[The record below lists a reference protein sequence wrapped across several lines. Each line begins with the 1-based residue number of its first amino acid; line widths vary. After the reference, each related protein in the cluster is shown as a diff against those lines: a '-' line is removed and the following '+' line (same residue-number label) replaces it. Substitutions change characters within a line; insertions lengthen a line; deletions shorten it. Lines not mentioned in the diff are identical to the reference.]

1 MNRHSIVTKIFFPF
15 ALTTFMFAVVLLGI
29 VPDRQA
35 KILTANTE
43 NELFSIA
50 KTIALTVNIA
60 LEKENLEALAEF
72 NTFLKNDAHISVAGI
87 FLENGD
93 SFELLAAFPSEVES
107 DLVAG
112 VDPIKFLVARAPF
125 KTSNLSG
132 HIEVGFSRQDFASR
146 LQAINLTLYSAFIA
160 ILILQMIVYRIVQ
173 LGVIRPI
180 LASIKSADELGAGNL
195 ETSIS
200 KPSGQSEIA
209 QLLGALIQLQN
220 NLIDQQAKKEEL
232 TSSLERKVLART
244 EELSSALQALESAQ
258 KTTNAVIDSSFDA
271 IVLLDNEGIVH
282 EWNSRASKMFGLSL
296 EEAMNEPMP
305 RLLLN
310 EQHAER
316 FYAKGVFDAAPLS
329 DELIELTGHSRT
341 KDRLDLEGYI
351 TALKIDHMEQWVVFL
366 RDVTLSKSIADA
378 IDNQRIVGSS
388 VLDGLPIS
396 VSLESRIQDHILQNE
411 AYRSLQDEGFNEPG
425 SDTETERRESTWED
439 GTSGP
444 WDLVLSNEEETRT
457 FIGAMRIIE
466 PDIPDQE
473 RYLLRYLVDVTELKA
488 QEKQLRE
495 ALASKDAFVSAITHE
510 LRTPLHSIVACLDLI
525 NTTRGPDDIDV
536 RQYVSVAKSST
547 ETLLSLINELL
558 DFQKTVERDLQLVN
572 APFQFF
578 PLFQQNIDMCQI
590 LFEETPINFKS
601 EFKGDEQ
608 LSLVGDARRIT
619 QVITNI
625 VGNARK
631 FTKQGEVSMTV
642 ACQAHSSGGF
652 ALRFKI
658 TDSGIGMDEK
668 TLSHLGESFFQGT
681 TGFNREFGGTGLGL
695 SIVKQILFAM
705 NSELVVESTL
715 GVGTSASFELRLPGA
730 NSAEIEKVETIEP
743 GTLPLPSI
751 LDSELDDRRSSSLKV
766 LYVEDADMNRL
777 VMKAMMK
784 KFAVELT
791 MAESAVE
798 GLKLARDDRFDLI
811 ITDIQMPFH
820 TGIELRQWLADD
832 NAIYSPNIIAFTA
845 NAETAKIKEYIDLG
859 FNDVL
864 TKPLTLA
871 KFGIFLK
878 PYLEAL

>member
-15 ALTTFMFAVVLLGI
+15 VLTTIMFAVVLLGV

-87 FLENGD
+87 FVENGD

-107 DLVAG
+107 ELAAG

-132 HIEVGFSRQDFASR
+132 HIEVGFSREDFANQ
-146 LQAINLTLYSAFIA
+146 LQAINLTLYVAFLA
-160 ILILQMIVYRIVQ
+160 ILILQIIVYRIVQ
-173 LGVIRPI
+173 LGVIKPI
-180 LASIKSADELGAGNL
+180 LASIKSADALGAGNL
-195 ETSIS
+195 DTTIS
-200 KPSGQSEIA
+200 TPSGQSEISL
-209 QLLGALIQLQN
+209 LLGALIQLQN
-220 NLIDQQAKKEEL
+220 NLIDQKAKKEEL

-271 IVLLDNEGIVH
+271 IVLLDNEGRIH
-282 EWNSRASKMFGLSL
+282 EWNSRASKMFGLSR

-305 RLLLN
+305 QLLLN

-316 FYAKGVFDAAPLS
+316 FYAKGVFDVAPLS
-329 DELIELTGHSRT
+329 DELIELTGHSKA
-341 KDRLDLEGYI
+341 KDRIDLEGFI
-351 TALKIDHMEQWVVFL
+351 TALKIDQIEQWVVFL

-396 VSLESRIQDHILQNE
+396 VSLESRIQDYVLQNE
-411 AYRSLQDEGFNEPG
+411 AYRTLEDQGFTELG
-425 SDTETERRESTWED
+425 SGTETERRESTWEE
-439 GTSGP
+439 GASGP

-525 NTTRGPDDIDV
+525 NTTQRPDDIDA
-536 RQYVSVAKSST
+536 RQYVSVAKSSS

-558 DFQKTVERDLQLVN
+558 DFQKTVDRDLQLVN
-572 APFQFF
+572 DPFQFF
-578 PLFQQNIDMCQI
+578 AIFQQSSDMCHI
-590 LFEETPINFKS
+590 LFEGTAINFKS
-601 EFKGDEQ
+601 AFKGDEQ
-608 LSLVGDARRIT
+608 LRLVGDARRIT
-619 QVITNI
+619 QLITNI

-642 ACQAHSSGGF
+642 DCQPHSSGGF
-652 ALRFKI
+652 VLRFKI
-658 TDSGIGMDEK
+658 TDSGIGMDQK
-668 TLSHLGESFFQGT
+668 TLAHLGESFFQGT
-681 TGFNREFGGTGLGL
+681 TGVSREFGGTGLGL
-695 SIVKQILFAM
+695 SIVKQILSAM
-705 NSELVVESTL
+705 NSELMVESTL
-715 GVGTSASFELRLPGA
+715 GVGSSVSFELRLPEA
-730 NSAEIEKVETIEP
+730 NSAEIEEMEAIEP

-751 LDSELDDRRSSSLKV
+751 PDPELDYRRSGSLKV
-766 LYVEDADMNRL
+766 LYVEDTDMNRL
-777 VMKAMMK
+777 VMKAMMN

-791 MAESAVE
+791 MAESAVK
-798 GLKLARDDRFDLI
+798 GLKLARENRFDLI
-811 ITDIQMPFH
+811 ITDIQMPLH

-832 NAIYSPNIIAFTA
+832 AEIHAPNIIAFTA
-845 NAETAKIKEYIDLG
+845 NAETAKLKEYSDIG

-871 KFGIFLK
+871 KLGSFLR
-878 PYLEAL
+878 PYLDAL

>member
-15 ALTTFMFAVVLLGI
+15 VLTTIMFAIVLLGV

-35 KILTANTE
+35 KILAANTE

-60 LEKENLEALAEF
+60 LEQENLEALAEF
-72 NTFLKNDAHISVAGI
+72 NAFLKNDAHISVAGI
-87 FLENGD
+87 FVDKGD
-93 SFELLAAFPSEVES
+93 SSELLAAFPSEVES
-107 DLVAG
+107 ELVAG

-125 KTSNLSG
+125 KTSDLSG
-132 HIEVGFSRQDFASR
+132 YIEVGFSRQAFADR
-146 LQAINLTLYSAFIA
+146 LQAINATLYIAFMA
-160 ILILQMIVYRIVQ
+160 ILILQIIVYRVVQ
-173 LGVIRPI
+173 IGVIKPI
-180 LASIKSADELGAGNL
+180 LGSIKSADALGAGKL
-195 ETSIS
+195 DTSIP

-209 QLLGALIQLQN
+209 LLLGALIQLQN
-220 NLIDQQAKKEEL
+220 NLIEQKARKEEL

-244 EELSSALQALESAQ
+244 EELSGALRALESAQ

-271 IVLLDNEGIVH
+271 IVLLDNEGRIH
-282 EWNSRASKMFGLSL
+282 EWNSRANKMFGLSS
-296 EEAMNEPMP
+296 EQAMNEPMP

-310 EQHAER
+310 EQHAKR
-316 FYAKGVFDAAPLS
+316 FYAEGVFDAAPLS
-329 DELIELTGHSRT
+329 DELIELTGYSKA
-341 KDRLDLEGYI
+341 KDRIDLEGFI
-351 TALKIDHMEQWVVFL
+351 KPLKIDQMEQWVVFL
-366 RDVTLSKSIADA
+366 RDVTQSKSIAEA

-396 VSLESRIQDHILQNE
+396 VSLESRIQDHVLQNE
-411 AYRSLQDEGFNEPG
+411 AYRSLQDQGFTELG
-425 SDTETERRESTWED
+425 FDTETERRESTWEE
-439 GTSGP
+439 GASGP

-473 RYLLRYLVDVTELKA
+473 RYLLRYLVDVTELKE

-495 ALASKDAFVSAITHE
+495 ALAAKDAFVSAITHE

-525 NTTRGPDDIDV
+525 NTTHRPDDIDA
-536 RQYVSVAKSST
+536 RQYVAVAKSSSG
-547 ETLLSLINELL
+547 TLLSLIEELL
-558 DFQKTVERDLQLVN
+558 DFQKTVDGDLQLVN
-572 APFQFF
+572 DSFQLF
-578 PLFQQNIDMCQI
+578 PLFEQSSDMSHI
-590 LFEETPINFKS
+590 LFEGTAVNFKS
-601 EFKGDEQ
+601 EFEGDEQ
-608 LSLVGDARRIT
+608 LRLVGDARRIT

-642 ACQAHSSGGF
+642 DCQPSSSGNF
-652 ALRFKI
+652 VLRFKI
-658 TDSGIGMDEK
+658 TDSGIGMDQK
-668 TLSHLGESFFQGT
+668 TLAHLGESFFQGT
-681 TGFNREFGGTGLGL
+681 TGFSREFGGTGLGL

-705 NSELVVESTL
+705 NSKLVVESTL
-715 GVGTSASFELRLPGA
+715 GVGSTASFELTLPEA
-730 NSAEIEKVETIEP
+730 NIEETEKKEATEA
-743 GTLPLPSI
+743 GTLPLHSI
-751 LDSELDDRRSSSLKV
+751 ADPKLDYSGNGSLKV

-784 KFAVELT
+784 KFAVELS

-798 GLKLARDDRFDLI
+798 GLELARENRFDLI
-811 ITDIQMPFH
+811 ITDIQIRFH

-832 NAIYSPNIIAFTA
+832 DEIYAPNIIAFTA
-845 NAETAKIKEYIDLG
+845 NAETAKIKEYIDIG

-878 PYLEAL
+878 PYLDAL

>member
-15 ALTTFMFAVVLLGI
+15 VLTTIMFAIVLLGV

-72 NTFLKNDAHISVAGI
+72 NAFLKNDAHISVAGI
-87 FLENGD
+87 FVENGD
-93 SFELLAAFPSEVES
+93 SLELLAAFPNEVEP

-125 KTSNLSG
+125 KTGDLSG
-132 HIEVGFSRQDFASR
+132 YIEVGFSRQDFANR
-146 LQAINLTLYSAFIA
+146 LQAINSTLYVAFIA
-160 ILILQMIVYRIVQ
+160 ILILQIIVYRVVQ
-173 LGVIRPI
+173 IGVIKPI

-200 KPSGQSEIA
+200 KPSGQSEISL
-209 QLLGALIQLQN
+209 LLGALIQLQN
-220 NLIDQQAKKEEL
+220 NLIDQNARKEEL
-232 TSSLERKVLART
+232 TSSLERKVLERT

-271 IVLLDNEGIVH
+271 IVLLDNEGRIH
-282 EWNSRASKMFGLSL
+282 EWNSRASKMFGLSGD
-296 EEAMNEPMP
+296 EAMNEPMP

-310 EQHAER
+310 EQHAKR
-316 FYAKGVFDAAPLS
+316 FYAEGVFDAAPLS
-329 DELIELTGHSRT
+329 DELIELTGYSKA
-341 KDRLDLEGYI
+341 KDRIDLEGFI
-351 TALKIDHMEQWVVFL
+351 KPLKIDQMEQWVVFL
-366 RDVTLSKSIADA
+366 RDVTQSKSIAEA

-396 VSLESRIQDHILQNE
+396 VSLESRIQDHVLQNE
-411 AYRSLQDEGFNEPG
+411 AYRSLQDQGFTELG
-425 SDTETERRESTWED
+425 FDTETERRESTWEE
-439 GTSGP
+439 GASGP
-444 WDLVLSNEEETRT
+444 WDLVLSNEAETRT

-473 RYLLRYLVDVTELKA
+473 RYLLRYLVDVTELKE

-495 ALASKDAFVSAITHE
+495 ALAAKDAFVSAITHE

-525 NTTRGPDDIDV
+525 NTTHRPDDIDA
-536 RQYVSVAKSST
+536 RQYVAVAKSSSG
-547 ETLLSLINELL
+547 TLLSLIEELL
-558 DFQKTVERDLQLVN
+558 DFQKTVDGDLQLVN
-572 APFQFF
+572 DSFQLF
-578 PLFQQNIDMCQI
+578 PLFEQSSDMSHI
-590 LFEETPINFKS
+590 LFEGTAVNFKS
-601 EFKGDEQ
+601 EFEGDEQ
-608 LSLVGDARRIT
+608 LRLVGDARRIT

-642 ACQAHSSGGF
+642 DCQPSSSGNF
-652 ALRFKI
+652 VLRFKI
-658 TDSGIGMDEK
+658 TDSGIGMDQK
-668 TLSHLGESFFQGT
+668 TLAHLGESFFQGT
-681 TGFNREFGGTGLGL
+681 TGFSREFGGTGLGL

-705 NSELVVESTL
+705 NSKLVVESTL
-715 GVGTSASFELRLPGA
+715 GVGSTASFELTLPEA
-730 NSAEIEKVETIEP
+730 NIEETEKKEATEA
-743 GTLPLPSI
+743 GTLPLHSI
-751 LDSELDDRRSSSLKV
+751 ADPKLDYSGNGSLKV

-784 KFAVELT
+784 KFAVELS

-798 GLKLARDDRFDLI
+798 GLELARENRFDLI

-832 NAIYSPNIIAFTA
+832 DEIYAPNIIAFTA
-845 NAETAKIKEYIDLG
+845 NAETAKIKEYIDIG

-878 PYLEAL
+878 PYLDAL